1 MRKGS
6 VAVGTWPQPERPS
19 TTVEIP
25 IKFLEEFKVDARVVV
40 RHPWIVGIP
49 LNEVLLRKL
58 IGDRGLYKELIEE
71 FDVMLVP
78 K

>member
-6 VAVGTWPQPERPS
+6 GAVSTWPQPERPS

-25 IKFLEEFKVDARVVV
+25 IMFLEEFKVGAKAVV

-49 LNEVLLRKL
+49 VNL
-58 IGDRGLYKELIEE
+58 
-71 FDVMLVP
+71 
-78 K
+78 